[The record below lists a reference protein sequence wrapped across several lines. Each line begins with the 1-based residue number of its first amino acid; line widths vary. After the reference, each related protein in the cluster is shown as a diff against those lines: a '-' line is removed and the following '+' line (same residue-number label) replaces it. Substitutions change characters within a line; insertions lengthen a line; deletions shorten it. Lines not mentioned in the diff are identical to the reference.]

1 MVKNIWE
8 LNDQSAVDLFIKAL
22 RKGDKLTRSFA
33 AELLGEIGD
42 ERAILP
48 LKSALEDKEDI
59 VRIYAERSLDK
70 LTRKVA

>member
-8 LNDQSAVDLFIKAL
+8 LNDESAVDLFVKAL

-42 ERAILP
+42 ERAITP
-48 LKSALEDKEDI
+48 LKIAMEDNEEI
-59 VRIYAERSLDK
+59 VRVYAEKSLEK
-70 LTRKVA
+70 ITKKIA